1 MLYVLTESCFYIVYL
16 FMYCS
21 WFAVHCTSMNNTN
34 HLISSDNKGYASQMF
49 EMAKNGGKFPA
60 VVSRSSIN
68 PEIYISCEL
77 NVKLC

>member
-1 MLYVLTESCFYIVYL
+1 
-16 FMYCS
+16 
-21 WFAVHCTSMNNTN
+21 MNNTN